1 MSTEPL
7 TTDDREL
14 IDLATEALREHVE
27 SDLHSVGAAIRTDSG
42 ATYTGLDL
50 VTSVG
55 TAGIHAEPIAI
66 GRAILDGEPGLETS
80 VAVTGVG
87 GGRDPRVISACGV
100 CRELINDYAPDAR
113 VIVPGSDGPVK
124 RPIGTLLPDKD

>member
-1 MSTEPL
+1 MPTESL
-7 TTDDREL
+7 TADDREL
-14 IDLATEALREHVE
+14 IDLATEALRDHVE

-80 VAVTGVG
+80 VAVTDVG

-100 CRELINDYAPDAR
+100 CRELINDYAPNAR
-113 VIVPGSDGPVK
+113 VLVPGRDTPVK
-124 RPIGTLLPDKD
+124 RPIGELLPDKD

>member
-1 MSTEPL
+1 MAAEPL
-7 TTDDREL
+7 TDDDREL
-14 IDLATEALREHVE
+14 IDLATDVLREHAD

-66 GRAILDGEPGLETS
+66 GRAILDREPGLETS

-87 GGRDPRVISACGV
+87 DGRDFRVISACGV

-113 VIVPGSDGPVK
+113 VVVPDPDGPVK
-124 RPIGTLLPDKD
+124 RPIGDLLPDKG